1 MLEREEPDAL
11 AQIEINDDDYDIVA
25 NQLEKQRQ
33 LKIRQK
39 TKTDFLEDMLKKGK
53 SYHFP
58 SRQIDPLVFD

>member
-33 LKIRQK
+33 LKVRQK
-39 TKTDFLEDMLKKGK
+39 TKTDFL
-53 SYHFP
+53 
-58 SRQIDPLVFD
+58 